1 MRFKINYGGK
11 PTYDSKNFSRGK
23 FECKAVFRTKK
34 GMPVVVSHSTDPA
47 YDYWKVAG
55 IFALYLEELVPKLYR
70 LIAREE
76 HTIQQASAYSIHC
89 PICGAVMRAISRP
102 VDKHR
107 LSLYEC
113 PECR

>member
-1 MRFKINYGGK
+1 M
-11 PTYDSKNFSRGK
+11 
-23 FECKAVFRTKK
+23 
-34 GMPVVVSHSTDPA
+34 TDILFHPLV
-47 YDYWKVAG
+47 DRDTDGLDKSPLFCCPDREKVAG
-55 IFALYLEELVPKLYR
+55 IFALYLEELVSKRYR

>member
-1 MRFKINYGGK
+1 MTDILFHPLVNRDTDGK
-11 PTYDSKNFSRGK
+11 DKSPLFCAPDR
-23 FECKAVFRTKK
+23 E
-34 GMPVVVSHSTDPA
+34 
-47 YDYWKVAG
+47 KVARTS
-55 IFALYLEELVPKLYR
+55 ALYLEELVPQRYR

-76 HTIQQASAYSIHC
+76 HTVQQAGAYTIHC
-89 PICGAVMRAISRP
+89 PSCGAAMRAISRP